1 MGISVQQLR
10 AKIGTFSQPV
20 KCKQTFKTFK
30 PMGLSLAIKAVLFYL
45 LLAQCVESNP
55 GPPKT
60 GRNSDTIRGRS
71 DATASS
77 SSGQEAEVPASLT
90 RPPRSCSSGRSTS
103 QISITDM
110 LHFRDPRVIS
120 ETDTGD
126 TGDTDMD
133 DVDQLDCQN
142 LDFGLIILEIR
153 KDVKG
158 IHTKF
163 DIMEHTVNQL
173 KVDNEELKKQNKNLV
188 QTVNDLS
195 ERLKHV
201 ESVPEISQNKH
212 KKMETQMKRNNLK
225 FHNVPE
231 QQNET

>member
-1 MGISVQQLR
+1 MGISVQQWR

-20 KCKQTFKTFK
+20 KCKQTFQKLK
-30 PMGLSLAIKAVLFYL
+30 PMGLSLAIKAVIFYL

-60 GRNSDTIRGRS
+60 GRKSGTIRGRS

-77 SSGQEAEVPASLT
+77 TSGQEAEVPASLT
-90 RPPRSCSSGRSTS
+90 RPPRACSSGRSTN

-142 LDFGLIILEIR
+142 LDFGNILLEIR
-153 KDVKG
+153 KDVKR

-163 DIMEHTVNQL
+163 DRQDKTKSL
-173 KVDNEELKKQNKNLV
+173 FRK
-188 QTVNDLS
+188 
-195 ERLKHV
+195 
-201 ESVPEISQNKH
+201 
-212 KKMETQMKRNNLK
+212 
-225 FHNVPE
+225 
-231 QQNET
+231 